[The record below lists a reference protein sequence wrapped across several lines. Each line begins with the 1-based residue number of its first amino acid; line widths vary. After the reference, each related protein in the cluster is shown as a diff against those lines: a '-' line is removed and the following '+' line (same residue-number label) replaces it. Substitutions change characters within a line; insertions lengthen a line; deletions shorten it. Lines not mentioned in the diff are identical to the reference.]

1 MTGHTLGHYR
11 ILDKLGEG
19 GMGAVYRAE
28 DTRLGRVV
36 ALKVLSAE
44 RTADP
49 QRLARFLQEARLAS
63 SLNHP
68 NIATILDVGEA
79 EGQHYIA
86 MELVEGEGLRERIH
100 GQALPLAALLDLA
113 MQIADA
119 LTEADRRGI
128 VHRDIKG
135 DNIRV
140 TPQGRIKMLDFGL
153 AKHLPAAGDAT
164 ETLVSART
172 DTGVIM
178 GTVSYMSPEQA
189 LGQPVDARSDLF
201 SFGVVLY
208 EMATGRMPFTG
219 NSPTSTIDKILHN
232 PPPAPA
238 QFNSELPPAL
248 EQVILK
254 LLEKNAE
261 DRYQSAR
268 EVLIDLRRLKRALD
282 TGSLAAV
289 RIDAR
294 RAGRAS
300 PRRRMLY
307 AAIVLLAFVVGAL
320 VHRWAFQP

>member
-68 NIATILDVGEA
+68 NIATIHDVGEA
-79 EGQHYIA
+79 DGQHYIA
-86 MELVEGEGLRERIH
+86 MELVEGESLRRR
-100 GQALPLAALLDLA
+100 GTQKLPALLDQAL
-113 MQIADA
+113 QIADA
-119 LTEADRRGI
+119 LTEAHTRGV

-135 DNIRV
+135 DNILV
-140 TPQGRIKMLDFGL
+140 TPQGRVKMLDFGL
-153 AKHLPAAGDAT
+153 AKRLPETGDAT
-164 ETLVSART
+164 ETLVAART
-172 DTGVIM
+172 ETGVIM

-208 EMATGRMPFTG
+208 EIATGRLPFQGATA
-219 NSPTSTIDKILHN
+219 TSTIDKILHQ
-232 PPPAPA
+232 PP
-238 QFNSELPPAL
+238 E
-248 EQVILK
+248 
-254 LLEKNAE
+254 
-261 DRYQSAR
+261 
-268 EVLIDLRRLKRALD
+268 
-282 TGSLAAV
+282 
-289 RIDAR
+289 
-294 RAGRAS
+294 
-300 PRRRMLY
+300 
-307 AAIVLLAFVVGAL
+307 
-320 VHRWAFQP
+320 